1 VSLPVPA
8 PTPVRR
14 PRRWWKYLL
23 LVTGVGVVAVLAGLY
38 YITTDSFQNY
48 VRKRVVAEV
57 ERITGGRAEVGS
69 FHVVPFHMQVE
80 VRNITVHGKEAATD
94 TPLVHA
100 DSLVAHV
107 KVISFLRT
115 EFGFHSLTLEHPVIH
130 VAVGPDGA
138 TNIPAP
144 RMLGPDELKTTG
156 EPAPIEK
163 LFALSID
170 HLSVHNGELQWA
182 DRKIPLDLAVHDTN
196 LQMDYS
202 FLRGRYESHLSLG
215 KVDTAF
221 EDFRPFAWM
230 TSVEFSLGTT
240 FVDVKSLQWNSG
252 RSSLQASGRITD
264 FRHPRLDAVYNA
276 HIDLEEAAAIARR
289 HDLRSGTA
297 DFKGSGHWLI
307 DEALLNQALLNQ
319 SLLNEGSSAGHLSQ
333 SHSSMGQP
341 NTGHSSASHSSA
353 NQRSEDF
360 PDVGEFTAS
369 GALVLRDLGW
379 QDDQFALNKVSASG
393 DYSITDQQ
401 VKLSKLQGRLLG
413 GSFAGDAQVDNWLRS
428 IPLQP
433 PGKVRKG
440 AENFPVISA
449 TRPPA
454 RKGEKAKLPG
464 VQSGAVHLR
473 LRDISAAETAV
484 ALDVPAHRLGH
495 FHPGGLA
502 SGTVDAAWKSSYN
515 DAEIAFALDVSPP
528 AHPATGELPVTAHMQ
543 GKYLARSDSLELA
556 QFHVSTPASRVQ
568 ASGTLAESS
577 TLHLSVST
585 SNLDE
590 WRPLV
595 TALGGPASLPFR
607 VNGTATFNGVA
618 GGTFSAQ
625 TLSGTVA
632 VQDFEF
638 TLPATSRTPERQVH
652 WDSLAANIQFS
663 SHELALRGGTLRR
676 DQTSAD
682 FDISAALQKGQ
693 FTEDTPFTA
702 HINLHNV
709 DVASTAALAGFDY
722 PVSGTADISLQVLGT
737 RAHPQ
742 AQGHIRAAHASAYGE
757 SIEQF
762 DADLRLAGSE
772 TALNNIH
779 LTHQDADVSGTAA
792 YTPAT
797 RSFRLDLRG
806 NNFDLSRIHQIQLQP
821 LLIEGRAD
829 FTLQGSGTLNAPVI
843 NAAVHVR
850 DLTLDHELSGVL
862 DLEATT
868 KNGELTLSGHSNF
881 PKGAVTVAGTV
892 GMHGDYPA
900 NITAQTDHLDLDA
913 FWRAYLGQQET
924 GHSAVSGTISMQG
937 PLRYPRRWTVK
948 GSATDLALDVEYAK
962 LHNQDPI
969 RFTFADLTAHIEST
983 HLVGEGTDVVLHGD
997 IHWDGVQALDMAA
1010 DGQLDLKLL
1019 GGLDPNLTAS
1029 GLMTVHLTLGG
1040 TLDLPIPQGSIEI
1053 KNGAANYAGLPSG
1066 LSEMNGSLAFT
1077 RDSVH
1082 IEQLTARTGGGTLD
1096 LKGDATNYNRQLN
1109 FNLTAVGKDV
1119 RLRYPPGVSSTAT
1132 AELHWVGNRSAST
1145 ISGDILVN
1153 KLAVTPGFDFGSYLE
1168 RSRQSA
1174 AIAPANSPLYNV
1186 KLDVAVRTAPELQ
1199 MKTAV
1204 ARLSGDANLRLR
1216 GSVARPSVLGRADIL
1231 EGDANFN
1238 GIKFRLERGD
1248 ITFANPVAI
1257 EPQVNLQATTHVRN
1271 YDLDVTV
1278 TGTPDRLNVNYR
1290 SEPPLPK
1297 SDIIA
1302 LLALGRTSEESE
1314 QLQQQSG
1321 QTVFTDEAS
1330 NLIINQAINSTV
1342 SSRMQKL
1349 FGVSRIK
1356 IDPQG
1361 LTTETNPTARGPQ
1374 VTIEQ
1379 QFANNIS
1386 LTYSTNVSQSSQ
1398 QIIQG
1403 EYYIN
1408 RNVSIVGSRD
1418 QNGVVSFDVRVRHR
1432 VK

>member
-1 VSLPVPA
+1 VTAPA
-8 PTPVRR
+8 AR

-23 LVTGVGVVAVLAGLY
+23 LATGLGVVGVLAGLW

-57 ERITGGRAEVGS
+57 ERITGGRAEIGS
-69 FHVVPFHMQVE
+69 FHIVPFHMQVE

-94 TPLVHA
+94 VPLVHA
-100 DSLVAHV
+100 DSLVAQV

-130 VAVGPDGA
+130 IAIAPDGA
-138 TNIPAP
+138 SNVPAPRIPAP
-144 RMLGPDELKTTG
+144 ELLQTTA
-156 EPAPIEK
+156 ENASIER

-182 DRKIPLDLAVHDTN
+182 DRKIPLDLAVHNAN
-196 LQMDYS
+196 LRMDYS

-230 TSVEFSLGTT
+230 TTVEFSLGTT
-240 FVDVKSLQWNSG
+240 FVDVKSVQWNSG

-264 FRHPRLDAVYNA
+264 FRHPRLDAVYDV
-276 HIDLEEAAAIARR
+276 HVDLEEAAAIARR
-289 HDLRSGTA
+289 HDLRAGVA
-297 DFKGSGHWLI
+297 EFKGSGYWLI
-307 DEALLNQALLNQ
+307 NEALLNEVSPTKEGRQ
-319 SLLNEGSSAGHLSQ
+319 NEE
-333 SHSSMGQP
+333 
-341 NTGHSSASHSSA
+341 SA
-353 NQRSEDF
+353 NAGDF
-360 PDVGEFTAS
+360 NAS
-369 GALVLRDLGW
+369 GVLTLSDLGW
-379 QDDQFALNKVSASG
+379 RDDQFALNKASATAE
-393 DYSITDQQ
+393 YSITDQQ
-401 VKLSKLQGRLLG
+401 LKLSKLQGRLLG
-413 GSFAGDAQVDNWLRS
+413 GNVSGDAQVDNWLHS
-428 IPLQP
+428 IPLLP
-433 PGKVRKG
+433 PGKTKKG
-440 AENFPVISA
+440 AENLPVMTA
-449 TRPPA
+449 TRPPLK
-454 RKGEKAKLPG
+454 RGEKMKLPG

-473 LRDISAAETAV
+473 LRDISATEV
-484 ALDVPAHRLGH
+484 AAGLDVPAHRLGH
-495 FHPGGLA
+495 FRPAGLL
-502 SGTVDAAWKSSYN
+502 SGTADAAWKESY
-515 DAEIAFALDVSPP
+515 EYTEVAFALEVTPP
-528 AHPATGELPVTAHMQ
+528 PHPGAGELPVTAHTQ
-543 GKYLARSDSLELA
+543 GKYRAGSDSLELA
-556 QFHVSTPASRVQ
+556 QFSLSTPASKVQ
-568 ASGTLAESS
+568 ASGILAGSS
-577 TLHLSVST
+577 TLHLSIST
-585 SNLDE
+585 SNLEE

-595 TALGGPASLPFR
+595 TALGGPTNLPFR
-607 VNGTATFNGVA
+607 VNGNATFNGVA
-618 GGTFSAQ
+618 GGTFSTP
-625 TLSGTVA
+625 TLAGTLV
-632 VQDFEF
+632 VEDFEF
-638 TLPATSRTPERQVH
+638 ALPATSRTPEQPVH
-652 WDSLAANIQFS
+652 WDSLAANVQFS
-663 SHELALRGGTLRR
+663 SHDLTFRGGTLRR
-676 DQTSAD
+676 GDTSAD
-682 FDISAALQKGQ
+682 FDFNAVLQKGQ

-702 HINLHNV
+702 HVNLHNV
-709 DVASTAALAGFDY
+709 DVASTAVLAGIDY
-722 PVSGTADISLQVLGT
+722 PVSGTADISLQATGT

-742 AQGHIRAAHASAYGE
+742 AQGHIHAAHASAYGE

-779 LTHQDADVSGTAA
+779 LTHQDADISGTAA

-797 RSFRLDLRG
+797 HSFRLDLRG
-806 NNFDLSRIHQIQLQP
+806 NNFDLSRVPQIQLEP

-829 FTLQGSGTLNAPVI
+829 FTLQGSGSLAAPDI
-843 NAAVHVR
+843 NAAVHIR
-850 DLTLDHELSGVL
+850 DLTLDHELSGAL
-862 DLEATT
+862 ELEATT
-868 KNGELTLSGHSNF
+868 KGGELHLSGHSDF
-881 PKGAVTVAGTV
+881 LAGGVTVAGSV

-900 NITAQTDHLDLDA
+900 NISAQTDHLDLDA
-913 FWRAYLGQQET
+913 FWRAYLGHQLT
-924 GHSAVSGTISMQG
+924 GHSAVSGTITMQG
-937 PLRYPRRWTVK
+937 PLRYPRRWTLQ
-948 GSATDLALDVEYAK
+948 GSASDLAIDVEYAK
-962 LHNQDPI
+962 LHNQGPV
-969 RFTFADLTAHIEST
+969 RFTFAEQTAHIEPT

-997 IHWDGVQALDMAA
+997 IHWAGIQELDMAA
-1010 DGQLDLKLL
+1010 DGQVDLKVLTS
-1019 GGLDPNLTAS
+1019 LDPNLTAS
-1029 GLMTVHLTLGG
+1029 GLMMVHLTLGG
-1040 TLDLPIPQGSIEI
+1040 TLDLPVPQGSIDI

-1066 LSEMNGSLAFT
+1066 LSEMNGSLVFT

-1082 IEQLTARTGGGTLD
+1082 VEKLTARTGGGTLD

-1132 AELHWVGNRSAST
+1132 TELHWVGNRSAST
-1145 ISGDILVN
+1145 ISGDILVT

-1174 AIAPANSPLYNV
+1174 AIAPANSPLYGV

-1204 ARLSGDANLRLR
+1204 ARLSGDADLRLR
-1216 GSVARPSVLGRADIL
+1216 GSVARPSVLGRVDIL

-1257 EPQVNLQATTHVRN
+1257 EPQVSLQATTHVRN

-1278 TGTPDRLNVNYR
+1278 TGTPDRLAVNYR

-1418 QNGVVSFDVRVRHR
+1418 QNGVVSFDVRVRR
-1432 VK
+1432 RRK